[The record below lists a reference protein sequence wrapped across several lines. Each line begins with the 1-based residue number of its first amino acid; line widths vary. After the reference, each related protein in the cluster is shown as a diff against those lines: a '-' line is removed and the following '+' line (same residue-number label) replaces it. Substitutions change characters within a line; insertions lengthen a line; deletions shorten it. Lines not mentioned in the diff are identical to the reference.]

1 MIFGCF
7 DRLAQNILQIHHQ
20 QQADQSPLRMYC
32 YTVHVQRLKSI
43 SLDCTAAGCIAVQ
56 PLLLIYP
63 FFIFANLLRTSIPC
77 FQGYQWREYS
87 DTCILKKQIEIRLPR
102 LSQYRI
108 NILINPFYKLRSF
121 GHQAF

>member
-7 DRLAQNILQIHHQ
+7 DRLAQNILQIHHR
-20 QQADQSPLRMYC
+20 QQADQSPCRMYC
-32 YTVHVQRLKSI
+32 YTVRVQRLKSI
-43 SLDCTAAGCIAVQ
+43 STAAGCIAVQ

-87 DTCILKKQIEIRLPR
+87 DTCILKKKIEIHLPR

-108 NILINPFYKLRSF
+108 L
-121 GHQAF
+121 